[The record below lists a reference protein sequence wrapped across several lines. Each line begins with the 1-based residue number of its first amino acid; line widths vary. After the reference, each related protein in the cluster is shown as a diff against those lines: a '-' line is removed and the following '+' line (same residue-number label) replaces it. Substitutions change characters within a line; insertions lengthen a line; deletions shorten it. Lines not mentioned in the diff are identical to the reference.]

1 VSKRILICL
10 EDSHLGQQRQLLDAL
25 LRQVMSGSYLGLASY
40 VMLSDA
46 PADRR
51 LWDRLQARARAERR
65 GTVESAEPP
74 PDALI
79 DALDRQLAQAKFLRG
94 SLSVLVTRPEAGMAA
109 AEGGLEQA
117 ARVAMRQSD
126 ELHWWGEDRLCLV
139 LPGCP
144 GREATAVGNR
154 MVAALEQRDTAPRL
168 AFGAASYPYDALQAG
183 SLLVIAADRM
193 ARSAPAP
200 QIQRAQ

>member
-1 VSKRILICL
+1 MSKRILICL

-46 PADRR
+46 PTDRR
-51 LWDRLQARARAERR
+51 LWERLQQRARTERQ
-65 GTVESAEPP
+65 GTIETQEPP

-94 SLSVLVTRPEAGMAA
+94 SVSVLVARAEAGITG
-109 AEGGLEQA
+109 EEHGLERA
-117 ARVAMRQSD
+117 ARSAMRQSD

-139 LPGCP
+139 LPNCP
-144 GREATAVGNR
+144 GREAITVGARMAAAV
-154 MVAALEQRDTAPRL
+154 EQQEPACRL
-168 AFGAASYPYDALQAG
+168 TFGAASYPYDALKAG
-183 SLLVIAADRM
+183 SLLTIAAERM
-193 ARSAPAP
+193 ERSAPAP
-200 QIQRAQ
+200 QIQRAP